1 MEEAASLI
9 REVTEGQC
17 TTDPVKNSWPQKLT
31 ELQQVPV
38 LDSVKL
44 CFQCLLGTEKQDAQ
58 NIEKK

>member
-9 REVTEGQC
+9 REDTEGQC
-17 TTDPVKNSWPQKLT
+17 TTVKNSWPQKLT

-44 CFQCLLGTEKQDAQ
+44 CFQCLLATEKQDAQ

>member
-17 TTDPVKNSWPQKLT
+17 TTDPVKSSWPQKPT

-44 CFQCLLGTEKQDAQ
+44 CFQSLLATEK
-58 NIEKK
+58 